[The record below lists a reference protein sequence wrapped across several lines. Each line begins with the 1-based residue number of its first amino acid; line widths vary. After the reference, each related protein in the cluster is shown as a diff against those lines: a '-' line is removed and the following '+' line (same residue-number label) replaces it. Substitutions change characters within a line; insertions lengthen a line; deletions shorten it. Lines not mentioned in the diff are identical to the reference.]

1 MDTNTERRLRLRL
14 DAARDLLEE
23 CMEFVA
29 DYVDTKDGSD
39 GVPVPNAAMALHWYI
54 EELVDGINA
63 EFPRKAVQS

>member
-14 DAARDLLEE
+14 DAARELLEE

-39 GVPVPNAAMALHWYI
+39 GTPTPNPAMSLHFHL
-54 EELVDGINA
+54 EELIDGINR